1 MEETHN
7 KEKLTLNGYQSAAMG
22 TALAAS
28 LNTAYMAYGLVNEI
42 GELQEKFIS
51 ESSGMVSSEDTLKEL
66 GDVLWYIAGVS
77 HIRGWKLSEVMT
89 GIVTDITINEYEAKE
104 FAKSSD
110 SNSRQDSNVI
120 LSINLSLA
128 AGSLCGALKKEIRD
142 NAHKP
147 DVEKEA
153 LRKIFQISTVLAK
166 KLGSTLE
173 HVATANIAKLA
184 SRKARGVIGGNGDNR

>member
-7 KEKLTLNGYQSAAMG
+7 KEELTLNGYQSAAMG

-42 GELQEKFIS
+42 GELQEKLIS

-89 GIVTDITINEYEAKE
+89 GVVTDITVSEYEAKE
-104 FAKSSD
+104 SAKSSD
-110 SNSRQDSNVI
+110 YDSRKDSNVI
-120 LSINLSLA
+120 LSIGLTVA
-128 AGSLCGALKKEIRD
+128 AGNLCGALKKEIRD

-147 DVEKEA
+147 DVEKDA

-173 HVATANIAKLA
+173 HVATVNIAKLA

>member
-42 GELQEKFIS
+42 GELQEKLIS

-110 SNSRQDSNVI
+110 SNSRQDSNII
-120 LSINLSLA
+120 LSIGLTIA
-128 AGSLCGALKKEIRD
+128 AGSLCGVLKKEIRD
-142 NAHKP
+142 NLRKP
-147 DVEKEA
+147 DVEKDA
-153 LRKIFQISTVLAK
+153 LRKIFQISIVLAK

>member
-7 KEKLTLNGYQSAAMG
+7 KEKLTLNAYQAAAMS
-22 TALAAS
+22 TALPAS
-28 LNTAYMAYGLVNEI
+28 LNLAYMAYGLVNEI
-42 GELQEKFIS
+42 GELQEKLIS
-51 ESSGMVSSEDTLKEL
+51 ESTGTTSSEDTLKEL

-147 DVEKEA
+147 DVEKDA

-173 HVATANIAKLA
+173 HVENVNIAKLA

>member
-1 MEETHN
+1 MEEAHN

-42 GELQEKFIS
+42 GELQEKLIS

-89 GIVTDITINEYEAKE
+89 ETVADIAINEYEAKE
-104 FAKSSD
+104 LARSSD
-110 SNSRQDSNVI
+110 YRQDSNII

-142 NAHKP
+142 NVRKP
-147 DVEKEA
+147 DVEKDA
-153 LRKIFQISTVLAK
+153 LRKIFQISIVLAK

-173 HVATANIAKLA
+173 HVAAVNIAKLA

>member
-1 MEETHN
+1 MN
-7 KEKLTLNGYQSAAMG
+7 DKEKLTLNAYQAAAMS
-22 TALAAS
+22 TALPTS
-28 LNTAYMAYGLVNEI
+28 LNMAYMAYGLVNEI
-42 GELQEKFIS
+42 GELQEKLIS
-51 ESSGMVSSEDTLKEL
+51 NTPGILTSEETLKEL

-77 HIRGWKLSEVMT
+77 QIRGWKLSEVVLDDT
-89 GIVTDITINEYEAKE
+89 TDIAISEYAVGEESEVLASESGQESCIKLSMGLTI
-104 FAKSSD
+104 
-110 SNSRQDSNVI
+110 
-120 LSINLSLA
+120 A

-173 HVATANIAKLA
+173 HVAIANIEKLA
-184 SRKARGVIGGNGDNR
+184 SRKARGVISGSGDNR

>member
-1 MEETHN
+1 MN
-7 KEKLTLNGYQSAAMG
+7 DKEKLTLNAYQAAAMS
-22 TALAAS
+22 TALPTS
-28 LNTAYMAYGLVNEI
+28 LNMAYMAYGLVNEI
-42 GELQEKFIS
+42 GELQEKLIS

-89 GIVTDITINEYEAKE
+89 GDIADITVNEYEANE
-104 FAKSSD
+104 LAKISD
-110 SNSRQDSNVI
+110 YDSRQDSNAI
-120 LSINLSLA
+120 LSIGLTIA
-128 AGSLCGALKKEIRD
+128 AGSMCGALKKEIRD

>member
-1 MEETHN
+1 MDDKHN
-7 KEKLTLNGYQSAAMG
+7 KEKLTLNGYQSAAMS
-22 TALAAS
+22 TALPAS
-28 LNTAYMAYGLVNEI
+28 LNLAYMAYGLVNEI
-42 GELQEKFIS
+42 GELQEKLIS
-51 ESSGMVSSEDTLKEL
+51 ENTGTTSAEDTLKEL

-89 GIVTDITINEYEAKE
+89 GVVTDITVSEYEANE

-110 SNSRQDSNVI
+110 SNSRQDSNAI
-120 LSINLSLA
+120 LSISLTVA
-128 AGSLCGALKKEIRD
+128 AGNLCGALKKEIRD

>member
-1 MEETHN
+1 MDDTHN
-7 KEKLTLNGYQSAAMG
+7 KEELTLNSYQVAAMS
-22 TALAAS
+22 TALPAS

-42 GELQEKFIS
+42 GELQEKLIS
-51 ESSGMVSSEDTLKEL
+51 ESSGMVSSEDALKEL

-104 FAKSSD
+104 FAKRSD
-110 SNSRQDSNVI
+110 STSRQDSNVI

>member
-1 MEETHN
+1 MN
-7 KEKLTLNGYQSAAMG
+7 DKEKLTLNAYQAAAMS
-22 TALAAS
+22 TALPTS
-28 LNTAYMAYGLVNEI
+28 LNMAYMAYGLVNEI
-42 GELQEKFIS
+42 GELQEKLASNTPGILTS
-51 ESSGMVSSEDTLKEL
+51 EETLKEL

-77 HIRGWKLSEVMT
+77 QIRGWKLSEVVLDDT
-89 GIVTDITINEYEAKE
+89 TDIAISEYAVGEESEVLASESGQESCIK
-104 FAKSSD
+104 
-110 SNSRQDSNVI
+110 
-120 LSINLSLA
+120 LSIGLTIA
-128 AGSLCGALKKEIRD
+128 AGSMCGALKKEIRD

-184 SRKARGVIGGNGDNR
+184 SRKARGVIGGSGDNR

>member
-1 MEETHN
+1 MDDTHN
-7 KEKLTLNGYQSAAMG
+7 KEELTLNSYQVATMS
-22 TALAAS
+22 TALPAS
-28 LNTAYMAYGLVNEI
+28 LNLAYMAYGLVNEI
-42 GELQEKFIS
+42 GELQEKLIS
-51 ESSGMVSSEDTLKEL
+51 ESTGTTSAEDTLKEL

-89 GIVTDITINEYEAKE
+89 GDIADITVNEYEANE
-104 FAKSSD
+104 LAKISD
-110 SNSRQDSNVI
+110 YDSRQDSNAI
-120 LSINLSLA
+120 LAIGLTIV

-166 KLGSTLE
+166 KLDSTLE
-173 HVATANIAKLA
+173 HMATANIEKLS
-184 SRKARGVIGGNGDNR
+184 SRKARGVIGGSGDNR

>member
-42 GELQEKFIS
+42 GELQEKLIS

-142 NAHKP
+142 NTHKP

-153 LRKIFQISTVLAK
+153 LRRIFQISVMLAK
-166 KLGSTLE
+166 VMNSTLE
-173 HVATANIAKLA
+173 HVAIANIEKLA
-184 SRKARGVIGGNGDNR
+184 SRKARGVIGGSGDNR

>member
-42 GELQEKFIS
+42 GELQEKLIS

-104 FAKSSD
+104 FAKSS
-110 SNSRQDSNVI
+110 
-120 LSINLSLA
+120 
-128 AGSLCGALKKEIRD
+128 EIGR
-142 NAHKP
+142 
-147 DVEKEA
+147 
-153 LRKIFQISTVLAK
+153 
-166 KLGSTLE
+166 
-173 HVATANIAKLA
+173 A
-184 SRKARGVIGGNGDNR
+184 SCRERV

>member
-1 MEETHN
+1 MEDTLN
-7 KEKLTLNGYQSAAMG
+7 KEKLTLNGYQSAAMS

-42 GELQEKFIS
+42 GELQEKLIS
-51 ESSGMVSSEDTLKEL
+51 ESTGTVSTEDTLKEL

-89 GIVTDITINEYEAKE
+89 GVVTDITVSEYEAKE
-104 FAKSSD
+104 SAKSSD
-110 SNSRQDSNVI
+110 YDSRKDSNVI
-120 LSINLSLA
+120 LSIGLTVA
-128 AGSLCGALKKEIRD
+128 AGNLCGALKKEIRD

-153 LRKIFQISTVLAK
+153 LRKIFKISTVLAK

>member
-1 MEETHN
+1 
-7 KEKLTLNGYQSAAMG
+7 
-22 TALAAS
+22 
-28 LNTAYMAYGLVNEI
+28 MAYGLVNEI

-128 AGSLCGALKKEIRD
+128 AGSL
-142 NAHKP
+142 AH
-147 DVEKEA
+147 
-153 LRKIFQISTVLAK
+153 
-166 KLGSTLE
+166 
-173 HVATANIAKLA
+173 
-184 SRKARGVIGGNGDNR
+184 